1 MLRVLHTAERHTD
14 VGSAAAMAWT
24 SWNAR
29 SAAKQ
34 SGYIAAASI
43 FGQQVTRDHPMIE
56 NEIEPDGPN
65 IGRAVSEAF
74 TDTMR
79 LTGET
84 VPCSEL
90 IQILVSRD
98 PSPTS

>member
-1 MLRVLHTAERHTD
+1 
-14 VGSAAAMAWT
+14 
-24 SWNAR
+24 
-29 SAAKQ
+29 
-34 SGYIAAASI
+34 
-43 FGQQVTRDHPMIE
+43 MIE

-90 IQILVSRD
+90 IRILVSRD